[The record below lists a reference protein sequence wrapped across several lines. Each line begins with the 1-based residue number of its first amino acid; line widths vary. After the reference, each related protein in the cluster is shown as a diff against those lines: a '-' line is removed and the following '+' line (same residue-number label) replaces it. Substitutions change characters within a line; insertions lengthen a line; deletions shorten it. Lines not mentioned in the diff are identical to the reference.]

1 MKLSGCFLCLCC
13 YLAFNFFC
21 FSNAAFQPWCPNFQC
36 NHTIEKTP
44 HTSVMASVSSTSN
57 PQDVKIVGVPIRNLS
72 STTGTYK
79 NPWTTANL
87 QFCPCEPLK
96 DRDFVI
102 SHVNNPELNRF
113 QDAIYFVGTDNPK
126 ERLKSIIITTKLN
139 MSQHFYASPID
150 FKSSNCYDE
159 MGYMARPLPYHS
171 ETCMSLIMFNGEY
184 AAWTSG
190 YQLWNRIEMDQWL
203 YTLLTNT
210 HMNKDV
216 QQVQSFHIFLPKVFY
231 KLCCCYRSA
240 ASEDCRVD
248 NNEFLHK
255 DNNMDDVYRCVVGNY
270 SSLIGTRIVS
280 IGPDNSLYN
289 RCLLNY
295 TIRLKADK
303 PSELSIFAGGLK
315 TVELNLNDSTPLNH
329 VFSEVLK
336 SKSAGDP
343 FHNDWRYYHH
353 AMLQNSTQI
362 VIGCFPDPLS
372 CPNKQPDTANAEIV
386 CICQKNYC
394 NVDKFT
400 VELQKYVSND
410 HRCVTGGIY
419 GNVFSLYMGR
429 YCYYFMDIL
438 INEFV
443 YLLPTIN
450 AHFFEEENVNEFIE
464 SKDGDVW
471 WDVFEFFEDFEA
483 KCPFG
488 HNDSKLRSVIIATC
502 EPRTSH
508 FDWCKN
514 ENKLREHMR
523 SQETREKVMN
533 IKCREFNATVTSTSE
548 YYQVVGNSTSNT
560 PIETGNC
567 FIQVDVLS
575 NENKL
580 IIKAGSIKLS
590 EVQENMIECAK
601 YHKECEMT
609 KTNSSC
615 FVCCAMNTTK
625 LSTLVFEC
633 MNNLFLPSNS
643 TEIVPFLPSVVDCA
657 SSSTEHQLSC
667 LKRSQ
672 ELSCYS
678 TNDFSLYDK
687 PLEKKNCL
695 RTINGNNPG
704 QDHQVKENDLKDAT
718 YAICRFVENINQCFH
733 VLNSG
738 DSTSQ
743 IVCCCTEGSKCASIS
758 RQLPPFGRNIL
769 DFVGSEK
776 RLELEDHFVFA
787 DWTEVSIMNF
797 SILALLVEILCL
809 AVEADIPEKMKA
821 EVDKQIEKLGGK
833 ARAKGYDFD
842 PETLREYLKKHMDSD
857 GNVDYSGQTISLDS
871 AMDLANTAVDTGF
884 DTEET
889 DKASIE
895 KQVKKLSSV
904 LKKKYE
910 PHFNATFFKW
920 IEIRKRRNF
929 FINKDTAKRTIRFG
943 LLAPSAFFMFLFVF
957 AVPTMFLCCKDRKT
971 K

>member
-21 FSNAAFQPWCPNFQC
+21 FSNAAFQPWCPNF
-36 NHTIEKTP
+36 
-44 HTSVMASVSSTSN
+44 
-57 PQDVKIVGVPIRNLS
+57 VGVPIRNLS

-255 DNNMDDVYRCVVGNY
+255 DNNMDDVYR
-270 SSLIGTRIVS
+270 
-280 IGPDNSLYN
+280 
-289 RCLLNY
+289 
-295 TIRLKADK
+295 
-303 PSELSIFAGGLK
+303 SELSIFAGGLK

-410 HRCVTGGIY
+410 HVRILLFQSIGCLALRYWWYIRKCIQFVHG
-419 GNVFSLYMGR
+419 SLLLLFHGHTNL
-429 YCYYFMDIL
+429 FAV
-438 INEFV
+438 NEFV

-502 EPRTSH
+502 EPSESQYKTQEHCLGTSH

-687 PLEKKNCL
+687 PLNLPESCHQNEIICSHL
-695 RTINGNNPG
+695 SESNLHETQRNLNGSSCY
-704 QDHQVKENDLKDAT
+704 LLDA
-718 YAICRFVENINQCFH
+718 Q
-733 VLNSG
+733 
-738 DSTSQ
+738 
-743 IVCCCTEGSKCASIS
+743 
-758 RQLPPFGRNIL
+758 
-769 DFVGSEK
+769 SEK

-904 LKKKYE
+904 LKKKIRVSSFFHHPVHILVFR

-943 LLAPSAFFMFLFVF
+943 KKGQLTVLIICFPGLLAPSAFFMFLFVF